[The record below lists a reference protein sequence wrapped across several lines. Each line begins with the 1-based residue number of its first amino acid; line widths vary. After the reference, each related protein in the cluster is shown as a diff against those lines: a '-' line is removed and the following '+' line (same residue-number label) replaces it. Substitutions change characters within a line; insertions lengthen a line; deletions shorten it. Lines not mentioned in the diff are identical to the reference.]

1 MIKMI
6 NPIDQAQLEKLRAT
20 AGNGP
25 VLVLTHDNPDPDGLA
40 SGKALAT
47 LLREAWDIPSQL
59 LYTGLVARAEN
70 HVMLNRLTPE
80 WERTDALP
88 DLKGYSAVAQIDT
101 QPGAGNNRLKFV
113 HPRHIVMDHHYP
125 VRDATRTAS
134 YADVR
139 TEIGSTVTML
149 FQYLEAAGIR
159 TDPLLATAMYYGL
172 KTDTRSLSRGDSV
185 ADDVAFVKLARRLD
199 QQELAKV
206 EVAALSLE
214 YFRAFSHGLHA
225 TRLHGKAIVSR
236 LGLIEQPDFAAEM
249 ADILIRLQGAQAAL
263 CMGQYG
269 DTLHISLRT
278 GGLSEDAG
286 LIIQQVVNS
295 PGSAGGHGTMAGG
308 QFPLAGIDMESLLT
322 DIEHRFLKILGENG
336 TGMGLIT

>member
-1 MIKMI
+1 MMKMI
-6 NPIDQAQLEKLRAT
+6 NPIDHTHLEKLRAT
-20 AGNGP
+20 AGEGP
-25 VLVLTHDNPDPDGLA
+25 VLILTHDNPDPDGLA

-47 LLREAWDIPSQL
+47 LLREAWNIPSRL
-59 LYTGLVARAEN
+59 VYSGLVARAEN

-80 WERTDALP
+80 WEKAEVLP
-88 DLKGYSAVAQIDT
+88 DLKEYTAVAQIDT
-101 QPGAGNNRLKFV
+101 QPGAGNNRLDVV
-113 HPRHIVMDHHYP
+113 HPHHIVLDHHYP
-125 VRDATRTAS
+125 IREGTAAAS

-139 TEIGSTVTML
+139 TDLGSTVTML
-149 FQYLEAAGIR
+149 FQYLEAAEIR
-159 TDPLLATAMYYGL
+159 PDSLLATAMYYGL

-185 ADDVAFVKLARRLD
+185 ADDVAFMKLTRRVD
-199 QQELAKV
+199 QQELARV
-206 EVAALSLE
+206 EVAALSIE
-214 YFRAFSHGLHA
+214 YFRAFSHGLNS

-278 GGLSEDAG
+278 GAPERDAG
-286 LIIQQVVNS
+286 MIIQQVVNS

-308 QFPLAGIDMESLLT
+308 QFPLTGMDMESLLC
-322 DIEHRFLKILGENG
+322 DIEHRFLTVLGENG
-336 TGMGLIT
+336 EGVGLIA

>member
-1 MIKMI
+1 MKMI
-6 NPIDQAQLEKLRAT
+6 NPIDHTHLEKLRAT
-20 AGNGP
+20 AGEGP
-25 VLVLTHDNPDPDGLA
+25 VLILTHDNPDPDGLA

-47 LLREAWDIPSQL
+47 LLREAWNIPSRL
-59 LYTGLVARAEN
+59 VYSGLVARAEN

-80 WERTDALP
+80 WEKAEVLP
-88 DLKGYSAVAQIDT
+88 DLKEYTAVAQIDT
-101 QPGAGNNRLKFV
+101 QPGAGNNRLDVV
-113 HPRHIVMDHHYP
+113 HPHHIVLDHHYP
-125 VRDATRTAS
+125 IREGTAAAS

-139 TEIGSTVTML
+139 TDLGSTVTML
-149 FQYLEAAGIR
+149 FQYLEAAEIR
-159 TDPLLATAMYYGL
+159 PDSLLATAMYYGL

-185 ADDVAFVKLARRLD
+185 ADDVAFMKLTRRVD
-199 QQELAKV
+199 QQELARV
-206 EVAALSLE
+206 EVAALSIE
-214 YFRAFSHGLHA
+214 YFRAFSHGLNS

-278 GGLSEDAG
+278 GAPERDAG
-286 LIIQQVVNS
+286 MIIQQVVNS

-308 QFPLAGIDMESLLT
+308 QFPLTGMDMESLLC
-322 DIEHRFLKILGENG
+322 DIEHRFLTVLGENG
-336 TGMGLIT
+336 EGVGLIA